1 MACVDSCL
9 TDYIGI
15 LGCGRATPNSCL
27 YINSLPGM
35 SVINFDRLTT
45 EEKPTYLQIWDDIQ
59 LRAIKRFQI
68 DLYGILNK
76 RWKIDTISNSINL
89 GRKYDTTNITAAAA
103 DYRGFVKDLDYG
115 MDNELVKTST
125 LQTHYIQTLSFYSPI
140 VQANTSIKIFDV
152 DLGTVIDSFTFD
164 AVIGWNVVQ
173 VNKNYTE
180 RRIFVGVDSTNIN
193 SVELIIPTTTM
204 WKWYDVVRGASMTIA
219 GGVSTLVYNNNTF
232 GLSATFG
239 TRCKWD
245 SLVCA
250 NLDVFAESLWYCLGS
265 ETMVE
270 ALVSGRTNIVTTDRK
285 RNEYLKTEV
294 YDVRYQQSLEQAAL
308 NIEMDQSDICI
319 ECNEPITIRE
329 SNSFFPDDRIYF
341 I

>member
-1 MACVDSCL
+1 MACIDNCL

-15 LGCGRATPNSCL
+15 LGCGRSTPNSCL

-35 SVINFDRLTT
+35 SVINFDRLAT

-76 RWKIDTISNSINL
+76 RWKIDTITNSVNL
-89 GRKYDTTNITAAAA
+89 GREYNATNTTANAAE
-103 DYRGFVKDLDYG
+103 YRGFVKDFDYG
-115 MDNELVKTST
+115 LNNDLVKRSA

-140 VQANTSIKIFDV
+140 VQDGTTIKIFDV
-152 DLGTVIDSFTFD
+152 DLGTAIDTFTFD
-164 AVIGWNVVQ
+164 AVIGWNVIQ

-180 RRIFVGVDSTNIN
+180 RRIFVGVDSTNIT
-193 SVELIIPTTTM
+193 SVETTIPTTTM
-204 WKWYDVVRGASMTIA
+204 WKQNEVIRGAYMTIA
-219 GGVSTLVYNNNTF
+219 GGVSTLTYGTNTF
-232 GLSATFG
+232 GLSAIYG
-239 TRCKWD
+239 SRCKWD
-245 SLVCA
+245 
-250 NLDVFAESLWYCLGS
+250 NLICNNMDVFAESLWYCLGS

-270 ALVSGRTNIVTTDRK
+270 ALFSGRVNIVTTDRK

-294 YDVRYQQSLEQAAL
+294 YDVRYQQSLEQAAM
-308 NIEMDQSDICI
+308 NIEMDQADICI

-329 SNSFFPDDRIYF
+329 SNSFYPDDRIYF